1 MLTKVFILMERRI
14 WILLLKILDK
24 NGDVVGKKNYEIKSY
39 LFSFDCTGK
48 GILKFTDCE
57 YRTIVFHEICSC
69 FADGSSTAFK
79 SKDNT
84 TFLVCNG

>member
-1 MLTKVFILMERRI
+1 MI
-14 WILLLKILDK
+14 LKILDK
-24 NGDVVGKKNYEIKSY
+24 NGDVVGEKNYKIKSY
-39 LFSFDCTGK
+39 LFSFDYTGK

-57 YRTIVFHEICSC
+57 YGTRVFYEICSC

-84 TFLVCNG
+84 TFVVYND